1 MPLASCGSLP
11 LLDRVVVESS
21 LLAKVAYDHQRAI
34 LQVEFRDGALYRYL
48 GVPIQTYQDL
58 LRADSK
64 GAYFNHHI
72 RSAFPYAMVQGR
84 ATAPSGQP
92 NTIRRRLDSPRDLG

>member
-21 LLAKVAYDHQRAI
+21 LLAKVAYDHQRAN

-64 GAYFNHHI
+64 GAYFNRHI
-72 RSAFPYAMVQGR
+72 RGPFPFAILRG
-84 ATAPSGQP
+84 AAPALS
-92 NTIRRRLDSPRDLG
+92 R